1 MRELMSSIITHS
13 ALRKRGKNMINPFKY
28 SGISRGE
35 TFCNR
40 KKEIADLVRTIEN
53 SENLFVYSERRIGKT
68 SLIKRVLEEL
78 PNDHYISAYVDLWPT
93 DGEHDFV
100 NKVAKAIAESMS
112 TTVEKVLK
120 VASALFGRLTPTIT
134 IDEEGKPVVSFGIG
148 PEKIDE
154 VVLEEVMEAPMKI
167 AEKESKKVVV
177 VFDEFQQI
185 LEYGDDLVERK
196 LRSIIQFHDK
206 VSYIFL
212 GSRKH
217 LIKKMFLDKS
227 VKS

>member
-1 MRELMSSIITHS
+1 M
-13 ALRKRGKNMINPFKY
+13 
-28 SGISRGE
+28 
-35 TFCNR
+35 
-40 KKEIADLVRTIEN
+40 
-53 SENLFVYSERRIGKT
+53 
-68 SLIKRVLEEL
+68 
-78 PNDHYISAYVDLWPT
+78 WPT